1 MAESTQQPTVAV
13 PMAAGRAERQ
23 QRQLRWAQGI
33 LLLFHVTGF
42 VGLAFS
48 GSEEFFLRFMPLT
61 LLLTLGLLLAFQPR
75 RTAAFWSFC
84 AVIAF
89 MGFFVEVVGT
99 RTGLLFGNYEYGA
112 SLGIKWLD
120 VPLIIGVNWVIVT
133 YSAGVLATYLPVP
146 GFVRAIAAAL
156 LMVGLD
162 ICIEPVAARY
172 DFWNWQYDVIPLLN
186 FKGWFVVSLIFQVY
200 FNRVEFIKRNALAP
214 FVYLIQLLFFFGLGM
229 LL

>member
-1 MAESTQQPTVAV
+1 
-13 PMAAGRAERQ
+13 MAAVRAERQ
-23 QRQLRWAQGI
+23 QRRLRWAQGV

-48 GSEEFFLRFMPLT
+48 ESPEFFLRFMPLT

-84 AVIAF
+84 AVIAL
-89 MGFFVEVVGT
+89 MGFFVEVVGV
-99 RTGLLFGNYEYGA
+99 RTGLLFGHYQYGA
-112 SLGIKWLD
+112 SLGIKWLE
-120 VPLIIGVNWVIVT
+120 VPVMIGVNWVIVT

-146 GFVRAIAAAL
+146 GFVRAIAAAT

-162 ICIEPVAARY
+162 ICIEPVAVHY
-172 DFWNWQYDVIPLLN
+172 DFWSWQYDVIPLLN

-200 FNRVEFIKRNALAP
+200 FNRVEFSKRNALAP
-214 FVYLIQLLFFFGLGM
+214 FVYLIQLLFFFSLGM

>member
-1 MAESTQQPTVAV
+1 MPEYTQHPTAVAPV
-13 PMAAGRAERQ
+13 AAGRAERQ
-23 QRQLRWAQGI
+23 QRRLRWAQGI

-48 GSEEFFLRFMPLT
+48 GYEELFLRFMPLT

-99 RTGLLFGNYEYGA
+99 RTGLLFGNYAYGA

-120 VPLIIGVNWVIVT
+120 VPLLIGVNWVIVT

-162 ICIEPVAARY
+162 ICIEPVAVRY
-172 DFWNWQYDVIPLLN
+172 DFWTWQYDVIPLLN

-200 FNRVEFIKRNALAP
+200 FNRVEFSKHNALAP